1 MTGVTARTPLRPSWS
16 TARIYRF
23 TLDRPFAQK
32 RSAGR
37 SSPPG
42 AILAAAPH
50 GGRRPRRRDLDMRRD
65 RADLRVERTH
75 RAWRRPGRP
84 ELRCDMDGARLT
96 ARNHRAHV
104 RTRIGDTGLAAGDR
118 LVEARPDNGDTRLTA
133 GDHRAELQTRIGDTG
148 LAARNRLVEAR
159 PDSGGTRLTAGAARP
174 ELRAARRGRHP
185 VAVQTTRRQGRIGA
199 GGKPLRRHEW
209 PGARIEVSRP

>member
-96 ARNHRAHV
+96 ARNHRAEL
-104 RTRIGDTGLAAGDR
+104 RTRIGDTGLAARD
-118 LVEARPDNGDTRLTA
+118 
-133 GDHRAELQTRIGDTG
+133 
-148 LAARNRLVEAR
+148 RLVEAR